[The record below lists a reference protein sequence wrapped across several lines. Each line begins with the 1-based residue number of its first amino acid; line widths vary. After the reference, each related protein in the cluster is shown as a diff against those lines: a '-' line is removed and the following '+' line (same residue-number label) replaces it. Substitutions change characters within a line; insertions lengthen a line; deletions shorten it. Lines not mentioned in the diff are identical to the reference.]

1 MINIYHNL
9 GLGDHIVCNGIIRH
23 YAELYNRVNIY
34 CKPHNEHSVKAM
46 YADDANIKVI
56 ALPQKDIES
65 IPKYDNWVIA
75 RSKADGEY
83 SFDEEMYI
91 KARVPF
97 DHKWTKFQIPRN
109 IDREKELSNKLGI
122 KGNKDFIF
130 IHDKESMPIHITTDI
145 ATVCPDNLDY
155 AITDYLYILEN
166 AKEIHCIDSAFLNLV
181 DCYGI
186 DSDLYFH
193 KSVRGATEMAT
204 PKLKLNWKVI

>member
-1 MINIYHNL
+1 
-9 GLGDHIVCNGIIRH
+9 
-23 YAELYNRVNIY
+23 
-34 CKPHNEHSVKAM
+34 M
-46 YADDANIKVI
+46 YSDDDNIKVI
-56 ALPQKDIES
+56 ALPQKDIEK

-75 RSKADGEY
+75 RSKADGEFH
-83 SFDEEMYI
+83 FDEEMYI

-97 DHKWTKFQIPRN
+97 KYKWEKFKIQRYMG
-109 IDREKELSNKLGI
+109 REKELFDKLGL
-122 KGNKDFIF
+122 KENEYIF
-130 IHDKESMPIHITTDI
+130 IHDKGSMPIHIATDI

-193 KSVRGATEMAT
+193 KRVRGATDMAT
-204 PKLKLNWKVI
+204 PQLKLNWKIL

>member
-9 GLGDHIVCNGIIRH
+9 GLGDHIICHGIVRH
-23 YAELYNRVNIY
+23 YAELYSRVYIY
-34 CKPHNEHSVKAM
+34 CKPHNEHSVMAM
-46 YADDANIKVI
+46 YSDDKNIRVI
-56 ALPQKDIES
+56 ALPEKDIRA
-65 IPKYDNWVIA
+65 IPKYDNWIIA

-91 KARVPF
+91 KARVSFKYKWEKF
-97 DHKWTKFQIPRN
+97 DVQRYMT
-109 IDREKELSNKLGI
+109 REKELYSKLGI
-122 KGNKDFIF
+122 EGNEDFIF
-130 IHDKESMPIHITTDI
+130 VHDKEDMPINVNTSLKIIKPTE
-145 ATVCPDNLDY
+145 LDY

-193 KSVRGATEMAT
+193 KNVRGSTDKET
-204 PKLKLNWKVI
+204 PKLKSDWKVL